1 MVSRRRIVGSIEEEL
16 PAGGA
21 MKVGIDG
28 LVTENPGTE
37 DHVDTVASRLLMPN
51 KARVSWYIIN
61 LSDSTYVYLAFSQ
74 RVSSTFGIPLPPK
87 QYVQVDID
95 EDKWLVNREVWAKAE
110 ADATPV
116 YIIELEA
123 QS

>member
-1 MVSRRRIVGSIEEEL
+1 
-16 PAGGA
+16 
-21 MKVGIDG
+21 
-28 LVTENPGTE
+28 
-37 DHVDTVASRLLMPN
+37 MPN